1 MEVKMSNNEE
11 YYSDDRDYDVDDD
24 DSDDDGVNN
33 ADDADDVYIYAI
45 SKRIYLGYQIPL
57 RNQ

>member
-45 SKRIYLGYQIPL
+45 SKRIYLGY
-57 RNQ
+57 